1 MNWSDIKQAVG
12 KVAPIAG
19 TLLGGPAGA
28 AVGGLISSALGVDN
42 DPQSV
47 AAVLGNP
54 DALLKLKELESNER
68 QHLLQMQLATL
79 QAELADVQNA
89 RASHSNSNSIMPS
102 VVTAALTLICGGLL
116 YSLLFVAIPADN
128 RELLIQSFGTVLGFW
143 GAALAYWVG
152 TTRSSAD
159 KTRMIAG

>member
-1 MNWSDIKQAVG
+1 MNCSEIKQAEG

-19 TLLGGPAGA
+19 TFLGGPAGA

-47 AAVLGNP
+47 AAALGNP
-54 DALLKLKELESNER
+54 DALLKLKELESSER

-79 QAELADVQNA
+79 QAELAVVQNA
-89 RASHSNSNSIMPS
+89 RSSHSNSIMPS

-128 RELLIQSFGTVLGFW
+128 RELLIQTFGTVLGFW

>member
-47 AAVLGNP
+47 ATALGNP

-89 RASHSNSNSIMPS
+89 RASHSNSIMPS

-159 KTRMIAG
+159 KTRIIAG